1 MVFDNFFRVQATAP
15 SEDTVKIVRKLMK
28 HPCFDKTNPNRVRAL
43 VGAMALSNP
52 VALNAKDGSGYA
64 LLSEVV
70 RDLDKVNPQVAARIL
85 TPLLSFKRF
94 DEARAELARN
104 ELLRIKSEKD
114 LSNGVFEKIEAAL
127 NS

>member
-1 MVFDNFFRVQATAP
+1 
-15 SEDTVKIVRKLMK
+15 
-28 HPCFDKTNPNRVRAL
+28 
-43 VGAMALSNP
+43 MALSNP

-85 TPLLSFKRF
+85 TPMLSFKRF
-94 DEARAELARN
+94 DEVRAELARN